1 MDINTYILIYSIIGL
16 FVTIISMMLL
26 SGLILTHI
34 TNRLTIASSLLIV
47 LIISVV
53 IGALW
58 IFAFGITLI
67 ILCIDRIR
75 YHDYYNDD
83 K

>member
-16 FVTIISMMLL
+16 FITIVSMMLL
-26 SGLILTHI
+26 SGLILIHT
-34 TNRLTIASSLLIV
+34 TNRLKIVISLLIV

-67 ILCIDRIR
+67 ILFIDRIR

>member
-1 MDINTYILIYSIIGL
+1 
-16 FVTIISMMLL
+16 MMLL
-26 SGLILTHI
+26 SGLILIHT
-34 TNRLTIASSLLIV
+34 TNRLKIVISLLIV

-67 ILCIDRIR
+67 ILFIDRIR